1 MLLQF
6 LFASPMTIKVQGEN
20 FCKVQLGIFIEIA
33 LYKCQLLFLFIYFLL
48 FRHLNL
54 ICKQN

>member
-20 FCKVQLGIFIEIA
+20 FCKVQLLGIFIEIA
-33 LYKCQLLFLFIYFLL
+33 LYVSIIIFIHLFFIILPFK
-48 FRHLNL
+48 FNM
-54 ICKQN
+54 

>member
-33 LYKCQLLFLFIYFLL
+33 LYVSIIICIHLFFIISPFK
-48 FRHLNL
+48 FNM
-54 ICKQN
+54 